1 MGLLSFIVTLP
12 LAPVRGVISLAELI
26 QRQVEEELHDP
37 ATARR
42 ELEELED
49 ARAAGE
55 ISAEAEEQAQQA
67 ILDRMT
73 AADPA
78 TTAERE

>member
-26 QRQVEEELHDP
+26 QQQVEDELHDP
-37 ATARR
+37 ASARR
-42 ELEELED
+42 ALEELEE

-55 ISAEAEEQAQQA
+55 ITAEEEQQAQQV
-67 ILDRMT
+67 ILDDM
-73 AADPA
+73 AA
-78 TTAERE
+78 TRQTITQEEE